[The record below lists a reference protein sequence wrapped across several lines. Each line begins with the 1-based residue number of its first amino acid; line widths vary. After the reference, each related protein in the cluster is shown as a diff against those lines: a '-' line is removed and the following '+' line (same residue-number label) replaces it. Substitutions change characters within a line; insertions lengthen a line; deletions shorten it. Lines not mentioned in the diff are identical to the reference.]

1 MQTLH
6 RGGVAAFV
14 AIEGPTGAGKTTLAT
29 RLAAVLDAVPMLDPF
44 EQNPFL
50 PRLLAG
56 GAPAEEPELA
66 LRVEL
71 TFLSLRIAQLRR
83 IDAMLAAG
91 RGVVTDWALL
101 KQPIFAATTLDPADT
116 AGVAGTVQL
125 WADRLPTPDLLIG
138 LSAPVSVLRRRVRQ
152 RGRDLEAGLTG
163 VQLEALSAA
172 FAHAY
177 TRWDGP
183 LIRLDTTVF
192 DVFNDHHLH
201 ELANQVRQLPTLLES
216 R

>member
-1 MQTLH
+1 VSSEVKECKLST
-6 RGGVAAFV
+6 
-14 AIEGPTGAGKTTLAT
+14 
-29 RLAAVLDAVPMLDPF
+29 VLDATPMLDPF

-50 PRLLAG
+50 SQLLAG

-71 TFLSLRIAQLRR
+71 TFLALRIAQLRR
-83 IDAMLAAG
+83 IDAVLAAG
-91 RGVVTDWALL
+91 RGVVTDWALF

-116 AGVAGTVQL
+116 ACVADTMQL
-125 WADRLPTPDLLIG
+125 WVGSLPTPDLLIG
-138 LSAPVSVLRRRVRQ
+138 LSAPASVLRRRVRQ

-163 VQLEALSAA
+163 IQLEALSAA

-183 LIRLDTTVF
+183 LIRLDTTGF
-192 DVFNDHHLH
+192 DVSTTTTFM
-201 ELANQVRQLPTLLES
+201 S
-216 R
+216 